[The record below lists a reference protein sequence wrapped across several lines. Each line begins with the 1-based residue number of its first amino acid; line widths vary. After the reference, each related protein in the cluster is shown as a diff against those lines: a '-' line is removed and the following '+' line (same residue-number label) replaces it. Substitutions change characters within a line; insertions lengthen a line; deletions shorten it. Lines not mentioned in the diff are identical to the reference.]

1 MADGADDRRLAGSDG
16 ASHGFFVEAPEVFQR
31 AAAAGQDQR
40 VEAATVGQLQGAD
53 DLLDGFAALHGG
65 GDQGQLDL
73 RRTAAEHTDDVAD
86 HCASGRADDADALRV
101 SGQGAFVLGTEQ
113 AFGTEFFFQRFEG
126 QAQGSVAGR
135 LDGVEDQL
143 IVATALEQRDLAA
156 HFDRQAITQGL
167 ADPRGVLPKQR
178 TAHLGAAVL
187 EGEVDVTGGRAGEVG
202 DLAFDPD
209 IAEHVFQQHP
219 GAAVEL
225 ADGQDFAV
233 QAESFEGVF
242 DHGLHHKGLWCR
254 GGSGSAL
261 SSSLARPA
269 PMFRTN
275 CSTSAPASR
284 R

>member
-1 MADGADDRRLAGSDG
+1 M
-16 ASHGFFVEAPEVFQR
+16 
-31 AAAAGQDQR
+31 
-40 VEAATVGQLQGAD
+40 QGAD
-53 DLLDGFAALHGG
+53 DLLDGFAALYGG

-73 RRTAAEHTDDVAD
+73 RCSAAEHADDVAN
-86 HCASGRADDADALRV
+86 HRAGGRADDADALRV
-101 SGQGAFVLGTEQ
+101 SGQGELVFSTEQ
-113 AFGTEFFFQRFEG
+113 AFATELFLQRFEG
-126 QAQGSVAGR
+126 QAQGTVAGR

-143 IVATALEQRDLAA
+143 VVATAFEQRDLAA
-156 HFDRQAITQGL
+156 HLDRQAIAQGL
-167 ADPRGVLPKQR
+167 ADPRGVLAEQR
-178 TAHLGAAVL
+178 AAHLGAAVL
-187 EGEVDVTGGRAGEVG
+187 EGEVDMAGGRAGEVG

-242 DHGLHHKGLWCR
+242 DHGLHHKGLWSR
-254 GGSGSAL
+254 GGSGSAV

-269 PMFRTN
+269 PTGAVYSGPLLPAMGCAAAPICRMN
-275 CSTSAPASR
+275 CSTKAPASR